1 MTKQRK
7 IILDTIRESS
17 RHMTAEDIYLEAREK
32 MPSLAIATV
41 YNNLRALTAQGI
53 VRRLQ
58 FAGLPDRYDRN
69 MAYHEHLICE
79 CCGEVTDAQIEQF
92 LPMLEK
98 QLGTHITHYHLS
110 LYHVCSA
117 CQSADAE
124 KKDEEGT

>member
-1 MTKQRK
+1 MTKQRRV
-7 IILDTIRESS
+7 ILDTIRESPK
-17 RHMTAEDIYLEAREK
+17 HMTAEEIYIEARGR

-41 YNNLRALTAQGI
+41 YNNLKSLTNQGI

-79 CCGEVTDAQIEQF
+79 CCGEVVDAQVEEL

-98 QLGTHITHYHLS
+98 QLGTHITRYNLS
-110 LYHVCSA
+110 LYHVCDA
-117 CQSADAE
+117 CRGKNTVSI
-124 KKDEEGT
+124 